1 MTQKKHILCKAS
13 LNNGIIIGGMLVL
26 IMALF
31 SLAAPLLT
39 DYDPVL
45 VDMTQKLHP
54 PSAEHFF
61 GCDDY
66 GRDLFARVLYGGRV
80 SFKVGI
86 LTVLSTIVLGLTL
99 GMLAG
104 YFRMADMVVMRI
116 SDGLM
121 AFPVI
126 LLSLAI
132 MAILGASQM
141 NVIIA
146 LTVVYVPSMTRVVR
160 GAIISIKQMDY
171 VEAARASG
179 ASDLRI
185 IMLYILPNIMSPVIV
200 QSTMT
205 FAYAVLAEAGLS
217 FLGVGTP
224 PPAPSWGNILAES
237 RNIMSVAPWMA
248 ACPGVAITLTV
259 LGLNLLGD
267 GLRDKFDPKLKS

>member
-66 GRDLFARVLYGGRV
+66 GRDLFARVMYGGRV

>member
-1 MTQKKHILCKAS
+1 MTQKKHILCKDS

>member
-1 MTQKKHILCKAS
+1 MAEKKRLIPKGT
-13 LNNGIIIGGMLVL
+13 LNNGIIIGGVIVL
-26 IMALF
+26 IIALL

-39 DYDPVL
+39 DFDPEM
-45 VDMTQKLHP
+45 VDMTQKLLAPSDEHP
-54 PSAEHFF
+54 F
-61 GCDDY
+61 GTDNF
-66 GRDLFARVLYGGRV
+66 GRDLFSRVLYGGRV
-80 SFKVGI
+80 SFKVGL
-86 LTVLSTIVLGLTL
+86 LTVISTIILGLTL

-104 YFRMADMVVMRI
+104 YFRWADTVIMRVA
-116 SDGLM
+116 DGLM

-160 GAIISIKQMDY
+160 GAIISIKKMDY
-171 VEAARASG
+171 IEAARASG

-185 IMLYILPNIMSPVIV
+185 MLLYILPNVMSPVIV
-200 QSTMT
+200 QATMT

-217 FLGVGTP
+217 FLGMGTP
-224 PPAPSWGNILAES
+224 PPAPSWGNILSES
-237 RNIMSVAPWMA
+237 RSIMSVAPWMA
-248 ACPGVAITLTV
+248 TCPGIAITLTV

-267 GLRDKFDPKLKS
+267 GLRDKFDPKLKT